1 MQIQFTL
8 YGVQRT
14 LTTEEVEE
22 SLADKEPQ
30 RIFDYAVGV
39 HGRWFPPKQ
48 AFVTP
53 LGLTNRDVNSRT
65 AFGHLRNLGFPTLD
79 QRTQGPLPVT
89 PGTDPVTGTDR
100 SQRELALRLACDLL
114 AGTGA
119 SAADATGA
127 ADTFIAWLAQ
137 R

>member
-1 MQIQFTL
+1 MQIRFTL

-22 SLADKEPQ
+22 SLAGKEPQ

-39 HGRWFPPKQ
+39 QGRWFPPKQ

-65 AFGHLRNLGFPTLD
+65 AFGHLRNLGFPTHD
-79 QRTQGPLPVT
+79 QRTQGPLPGT
-89 PGTDPVTGTDR
+89 PGASSMTVPDS

-127 ADTFIAWLAQ
+127 ANIFIAWLAD